1 MRKPIRLSKA
11 SPGFG
16 HRRRVFGRTALP
28 ILFTRGAPSFSHS
41 RCAHGWRSLRPAG
54 MRPGMIGSRQAR
66 PPGWATAMPS
76 PTCAPAQAEG
86 PATQPGGKPNLQA
99 KEDRLRA
106 RPDSPGEGG
115 GLPAPGGPGV
125 DRVGERDEGGSRI
138 PSSAFWG
145 ASKHVPDVFG
155 MRQGEKGEGDPF
167 GRALAEWRWAAARC
181 RQGT

>member
-1 MRKPIRLSKA
+1 
-11 SPGFG
+11 
-16 HRRRVFGRTALP
+16 
-28 ILFTRGAPSFSHS
+28 
-41 RCAHGWRSLRPAG
+41 
-54 MRPGMIGSRQAR
+54 MIGSRQAR

-167 GRALAEWRWAAARC
+167 GRVLAEWRWVAARW
-181 RQGT
+181 RRWTWPAGRWDSLGAPAPR